1 MLTAE
6 QILNLNDCKLQEVEI
21 PEWQG
26 SVFVRTMDGKTRDW
40 FEAELRKPNP
50 QNIRAKVASAT
61 ICDSDGKLLFTESQ
75 IDQLAKKNYSALDRI
90 AVAAVEV
97 NEITEAAIEN
107 LKKT

>member
-6 QILNLNDCKLQEVEI
+6 QILNLDDCKMQEVEI

-40 FEAELRKPNP
+40 VEAEARKPNP
-50 QNIRAKVASAT
+50 QNLRARIASAT
-61 ICDSDGKLLFTESQ
+61 ICDSEGKLLFNEKQ

-90 AVAAVEV
+90 LVAATNV
-97 NEITEAAIEN
+97 NEITDEAIDN